1 MERVMV
7 VGAGVIG
14 LSCAVVLAQ
23 AGYEVNVM
31 ARDLPLE
38 TTSAVAAA
46 LWYPYLAQPPERVD
60 AWAAHSYAR
69 FVELS
74 DDPATG
80 VTLRHGTELL
90 KTSTSDPSWCAAV
103 PGFRR
108 VADPPAPYVDGST
121 CASSRCRS
129 TWAGC
134 SAQLA
139 DLGGT
144 VTRMS
149 FARLPTPPGV
159 VVNATGLGARALA
172 SDQAVEAVRGQ
183 VLVLEQIGITDWWL
197 DESGPPPL
205 PRSRDLVL
213 GGTIEPGEWSTQP
226 NPDQAD
232 AILTRVCELVP
243 ALADRLRRARVI
255 GHKVG
260 RRPARPS
267 VRLEREK
274 LGAST
279 VIHCYGHGGSGV
291 SLSWGCA
298 NEVLSLLRGG

>member
-1 MERVMV
+1 MV

-108 VADPPAPYVDGST
+108 VADPPAPYVDGWSFT
-121 CASSRCRS
+121 APIVEMPIYLG
-129 TWAGC
+129 WLL
-134 SAQLA
+134 AQLA

-197 DESGPPPL
+197 DESGPTYL
-205 PRSRDLVL
+205 FPRSRDLVL

>member
-1 MERVMV
+1 MV

-46 LWYPYLAQPPERVD
+46 LWYPYLAQPPDRVD

-74 DDPATG
+74 EDPASG
-80 VTLRHGTELL
+80 VTLRHGTELHR
-90 KTSTSDPSWCAAV
+90 TPTPDPSWCAAV

-108 VADPPAPYVDGST
+108 VADPPTPYVDGWSFT
-121 CASSRCRS
+121 APIVEMPMYLGWLL
-129 TWAGC
+129 T
-134 SAQLA
+134 QLA
-139 DLGGT
+139 ELGGT

-149 FARLPTPPGV
+149 FAHLPTPAGV

-172 SDQAVEAVRGQ
+172 ADPAVDSVRGQ

-197 DESGPPPL
+197 DDSGPTYL
-205 PRSRDLVL
+205 FPRSRDLVL
-213 GGTIEPGEWSTQP
+213 GGTVEPGEWSTQP
-226 NPDQAD
+226 DPNQAE
-232 AILTRVCELVP
+232 AILTRVCDLVP
-243 ALADRLRRARVI
+243 ALADRLRATRVI

-267 VRLEREK
+267 VRLEREQV
-274 LGAST
+274 GAST